1 MAGLFFA
8 FALSLLGFLTP
19 NTQVSAADSISLK
32 LEWDQLGSINAKT
45 GLSNQSV
52 AKHSATVLFNT
63 SPIACANKSCNSGK
77 FEIHW
82 SFDNDYQIV
91 DLDNKNPIHFEFSQ
105 AKVVKVV
112 VKDLQAN
119 TSYKA
124 EGKVSEAKAA
134 TAFPPVEKSNKT
146 VADAVLDPLF
156 GVINKI
162 LQTLAFGIVGTLYF
176 LLNNIILP
184 IIQVLLTIQPH
195 DASFS
200 AVILVGWVFV
210 RNVANI
216 LFIIAMII
224 LGMATLLR
232 VEKYNYKHLIPEL
245 VLMAIAVNF
254 SLVVAQLVLGVA
266 DTFQAQFLPNNKDVL
281 NALAHQLMISPLQ
294 NISKG
299 IFQGSFADLI
309 ATLVYFIFAVGT
321 FFVFAAI
328 AAFLV
333 IRIVALW
340 LLLMFSPVAYVGM
353 ILPDTHHE
361 AMKWWSNFLKYA
373 FQTPILGFFLHLCAV
388 IAVSQSK
395 FLAKAT
401 ENTSL
406 VTGGVNTA
414 AQFAYNSLSSV
425 LLLVCLMAGLEV
437 AKELGTFGAGAITG
451 AVEKATHA
459 VGVKPIEMLGE
470 MGYQKAQRWK
480 REKTQGL
487 YEKMHFA
494 DQNAGKKFG
503 WSNLGKDFAWRT
515 KLAGWAVSALNP
527 DAAYKA
533 RHKEF
538 EELNEEAQKNVE
550 MAAEDM
556 VVVDRSKGTQWHEIR
571 KSEQEKQERVF
582 LPHFDTKSA
591 PELMDLLRGFVDSGY
606 AKTERGGQEVRALIT
621 SAYQKGK
628 IRDIVE
634 DWTGQGE
641 FTEEAQN
648 AFFRDV
654 LKDDHE
660 LKRFQDSINDI
671 SKEKKLG
678 YGIGLHLTDE
688 KEYAAAYAP
697 IQPHFDRLRDL
708 TREEQELKLKL
719 DHPLTKDADKPA
731 MLERLKQIVVERE
744 GGAGIKIDLDMEEQ
758 ELTQEASESET
769 TAERKQQINQR
780 LQQISTERK
789 GLVDQNGQIIEGVNE
804 KIEKL
809 KQTDE
814 FKEHYRKA
822 MVARHLRQMRQIRHW
837 GAQDLPAVN
846 PTGLDRIDEATG
858 EISEP
863 LKMYIKRMDKYNS
876 VPLNQRAMEYFAGAK
891 IDQRTGAF
899 VFKTPEQK
907 KVWDYV
913 VAKHP
918 SFAKRVYNASKGITY
933 AGHPQ
938 YSDLPSGGV
947 PSYVRHTV
955 EREVDGKIKE
965 VDKYF
970 TTDASGSE
978 IEVTGDELE
987 ALKENLRTPGTRIK
1001 TAEEQ
1006 AKTNKG
1012 KKSSGTS
1019 EEETEVP
1026 TP

>member
-19 NTQVSAADSISLK
+19 SSQVSADGISLK
-32 LEWDQLGSINAKT
+32 LVFKQTGAANA
-45 GLSNQSV
+45 GLMDYW
-52 AKHSATVLFNT
+52 ATVSFNNE
-63 SPIACANKSCNSGK
+63 PISCFNKTCNSGR
-77 FEIHW
+77 FEINW
-82 SFDNDYQIV
+82 SFDSKERVTRY
-91 DLDNKNPIHFEFSQ
+91 DNKNPIQF
-105 AKVVKVV
+105 AATDGNVVKVV

-119 TSYKA
+119 VSYTAQANKSTSSAVTKA
-124 EGKVSEAKAA
+124 
-134 TAFPPVEKSNKT
+134 PPIEEKT
-146 VADAVLDPLF
+146 LTDAVLDPLF

-162 LQTLAFGIVGTLYF
+162 LQSLAFGVVGTLYF

-437 AKELGTFGAGAITG
+437 AKELGTFGASTITG

-459 VGVKPIEMLGE
+459 IGVRPIEMGLESAYSRAQKYKRRATANWTSPLTNARGE
-470 MGYQKAQRWK
+470 TFYDRDPITGERRGGLNFARGVKGLAKKIGYSTLNADIVA
-480 REKTQGL
+480 EK
-487 YEKMHFA
+487 Y
-494 DQNAGKKFG
+494 
-503 WSNLGKDFAWRT
+503 W
-515 KLAGWAVSALNP
+515 
-527 DAAYKA
+527 
-533 RHKEF
+533 
-538 EELNEEAQKNVE
+538 EAQHHHEEKAKDVIKG
-550 MAAEDM
+550 AAQEQQHYWET
-556 VVVDRSKGTQWHEIR
+556 GEINEGM
-571 KSEQEKQERVF
+571 KTALEKQEQEYISQYISKSPAENAKILRRLMAKMATKPNHETQEQINSLLHATYMNNKQRKLYDEYNSVALGGDGSKFSTQGNYRF
-582 LPHFDTKSA
+582 LSQVLSGEHDQTRLQDT
-591 PELMDLLRGFVDSGY
+591 L
-606 AKTERGGQEVRALIT
+606 
-621 SAYQKGK
+621 
-628 IRDIVE
+628 
-634 DWTGQGE
+634 
-641 FTEEAQN
+641 
-648 AFFRDV
+648 
-654 LKDDHE
+654 
-660 LKRFQDSINDI
+660 NDI
-671 SKEKKLG
+671 SKKNKNPL
-678 YGIGLHLTDE
+678 GIGLQLVDL
-688 KEYAAAYAP
+688 KEFQAADSAFDSEVAQLRGQGFSDADIYNNPEVRRLGERVKKITAAREERLLAQLENFSTEDLSKISTKGMEFFDKYGERNSDGTP
-697 IQPHFDRLRDL
+697 KINKVYEAFIKKMEERNVPLSQSTMEDSVGALVDKNTGMLGGFKNIEQVQKLKYLIQNHRDL
-708 TREEQELKLKL
+708 AIRYYNRARNVNPGHRDYKDYLPPEVENLVKPGEEQRVIFRKKG
-719 DHPLTKDADKPA
+719 PGGKNVYY
-731 MLERLKQIVVERE
+731 RL
-744 GGAGIKIDLDMEEQ
+744 
-758 ELTQEASESET
+758 
-769 TAERKQQINQR
+769 
-780 LQQISTERK
+780 
-789 GLVDQNGQIIEGVNE
+789 DQNGQEAGLSEAELTNFSLAGTSQKRLE
-804 KIEKL
+804 EKL
-809 KQTDE
+809 LVDM
-814 FKEHYRKA
+814 KA
-822 MVARHLRQMRQIRHW
+822 
-837 GAQDLPAVN
+837 
-846 PTGLDRIDEATG
+846 
-858 EISEP
+858 
-863 LKMYIKRMDKYNS
+863 
-876 VPLNQRAMEYFAGAK
+876 
-891 IDQRTGAF
+891 
-899 VFKTPEQK
+899 
-907 KVWDYV
+907 
-913 VAKHP
+913 
-918 SFAKRVYNASKGITY
+918 KGI
-933 AGHPQ
+933 PV
-938 YSDLPSGGV
+938 SS
-947 PSYVRHTV
+947 S
-955 EREVDGKIKE
+955 KE
-965 VDKYF
+965 V
-970 TTDASGSE
+970 
-978 IEVTGDELE
+978 
-987 ALKENLRTPGTRIK
+987 
-1001 TAEEQ
+1001 
-1006 AKTNKG
+1006 
-1012 KKSSGTS
+1012 
-1019 EEETEVP
+1019 
-1026 TP
+1026 